1 MDAKEQAKDLWTKI
15 RQCGRARLEELTPL
29 DMLSL
34 AINPPRKDKLL
45 DEEEE
50 YAVAIIS
57 SALSAQA
64 AEVERMREGLM
75 DARAQIES
83 FGMSHRSAG
92 NEAEYD
98 RSLRCLFC
106 IDALMGNP

>member
-1 MDAKEQAKDLWTKI
+1 MDAKAREIAIKILKAIEYVDDFWEEDLGKVE
-15 RQCGRARLEELTPL
+15 AL
-29 DMLSL
+29 
-34 AINPPRKDKLL
+34 
-45 DEEEE
+45 
-50 YAVAIIS
+50 IS
-57 SALSAQA
+57 SALSAQV

-83 FGMSHRSAG
+83 FGMSHRSDG